1 MVSIKGQTCIITGAS
16 SGIGRASALALA
28 KQGVNLVLNARR
40 EERLQKICQECEK
53 QGVKAVYYAGDATK
67 EETAIATVKLALD
80 TFGHIDMLLSNA
92 GIGIY
97 KPFLETTMADY
108 DKLMNT
114 NVRSSYAFLLHTVPE
129 MLKNGG
135 GQIIIMSSVTG
146 MIGAA
151 QETAYTATKF
161 ANRGMAQSLNR
172 EFREQGLRVTCLEP
186 SMIYTEFEMG
196 NGRTTEQMEQKKET
210 TLSAEDLAEA
220 VVYTFTRRKGIRIM
234 EMYLAGMQGN

>member
-1 MVSIKGQTCIITGAS
+1 MENISGQTCIITGAS
-16 SGIGRASALALA
+16 SGIGRASAYALA
-28 KQGVNLVLNARR
+28 EQGVNLVLTARR
-40 EERLQKICQECEK
+40 EARLKEICEK
-53 QGVKAVYYAGDATK
+53 CEQKGVKAVYYAGDATK
-67 EETAIATVKLALD
+67 EETAIATVQLALD
-80 TFGHIDMLLSNA
+80 TFGGIDMLLSNA

-108 DKLMNT
+108 DKLMDT
-114 NVRSSYAFLLHTVPE
+114 NVRSSYAFLLHTVPV

-172 EFREQGLRVTCLEP
+172 EFRTSGLRVTCLEP
-186 SMIYTEFEMG
+186 SCIYTEFEMG
-196 NGRTTEQMEQKKET
+196 NGRTKEQMEAKKET

-220 VVYTFTRRKGIRIM
+220 VVYTFTRRKGTRIM
-234 EMYLAGMQGN
+234 EMYLAGMQGD